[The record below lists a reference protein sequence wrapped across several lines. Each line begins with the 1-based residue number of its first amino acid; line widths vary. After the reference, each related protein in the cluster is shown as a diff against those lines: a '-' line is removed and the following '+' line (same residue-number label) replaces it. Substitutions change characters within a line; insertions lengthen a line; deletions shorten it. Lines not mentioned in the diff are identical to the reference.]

1 MNEQTFDLV
10 VVGSGGGGLVAALAA
25 VEAGLRPVLL
35 EKQAVLGGSTGMSGG
50 VIWMPDNPLMRAEG
64 VPDSFEEGMTYLQS
78 AVGDPD
84 QPSSIARRT
93 AFLTVGPEMIS
104 FIQDQGVKLVR
115 CEGYADYY
123 DNIPGGHARGR
134 SVEGVPWDAKQLGE
148 WHGRIIPGMART
160 MGLAVRTNEV
170 RSLTMYA
177 KSLRSFVVA
186 ARVALRTYRGR
197 LMRKDLVTNGE
208 SLVSQLTKILVDKH
222 VPIWLDTAVEEL
234 IVEDGVVV
242 GVRAT
247 RGGRRVDIR
256 GERGVLLSA
265 GGFERNAEFRSKVT
279 AGTQPNDGSFSMA
292 NPGNTGEV
300 LQAAMALGAKVDYMD
315 DAVWLL
321 VPRLQMAGSTLM
333 VARQYPHTIM
343 VNKRGERFVNESNS
357 YLEVGRAMY
366 ANDAVPGWI
375 VFDEDYRQSVPWVSG
390 MPKLRQFT
398 AALPGRIPQAWLDDE
413 WILQADTLE
422 QLAQKMG
429 VPAANL
435 VATVGHFNVGA
446 AKGEDPDFG
455 RGASAYNK
463 VLGHPGNKVNAAV
476 GPVARGPFYATQL
489 HPGDV
494 GTIGGV
500 VCNEHAQVLGQDDT
514 PIPGLYAT
522 GNMAATVTGRVYPGA
537 GASIS
542 NTMVFGYVA
551 ARHAAAARAASPQGP
566 APKAKRNIERK
577 LT

>member
-10 VVGSGGGGLVAALAA
+10 IVGSGGGGLVAALAA
-25 VEAGLRPVLL
+25 VEAGLKPVLL

-50 VIWMPDNPLMRAEG
+50 VIWMPNNPLMQEEG
-64 VPDSFEEGMTYLQS
+64 VADSFEQGMTYLQS

-84 QPSSIARRT
+84 QASSLERRK
-93 AFLTVGPEMIS
+93 AFLTAGPEMIS
-104 FIQDQGVKLVR
+104 FIRAQGVELVR
-115 CEGYADYY
+115 CEGYSDYY
-123 DNIPGGHARGR
+123 DNIPGGNARGR
-134 SVEGVPWDAKQLGE
+134 SVEGIPWDAKQLGD
-148 WHGRIIPGMART
+148 WHGKVIPGMARN
-160 MGLAVRTNEV
+160 MGLAVKTNEV
-170 RSLTMYA
+170 RSLAMYA
-177 KSLRSFVVA
+177 KSLRNFTVA
-186 ARVALRTYRGR
+186 ARVAIRTYLGR

-208 SLVSQLTKILVDKH
+208 SLVSQLTKILVDKN
-222 VPIWLDTAVEEL
+222 VPIWLNTGVDEL
-234 IVEDGVVV
+234 VVEDGVVV

-247 RGGRRVDIR
+247 RDGRPVTIR
-256 GERGVLLSA
+256 GTHGVLLSA
-265 GGFERNAEFRSKVT
+265 GGFEHNREFRTKVT
-279 AGTQPNDGSFSMA
+279 EATQPNDGSYSMA

-321 VPRLQMAGSTLM
+321 VPKLQMAGSTLM
-333 VARQYPHTIM
+333 VARQYPHTII
-343 VNKRGERFVNESNS
+343 VNADGKRFVNESNS

-390 MPKLRQFT
+390 MPKLRQFK

-413 WILQADTLE
+413 WILQADTFE
-422 QLAQKMG
+422 ELAIKMG

-435 VATVGHFNVGA
+435 AATVDRFNAGA
-446 AKGEDPDFG
+446 VHGKDPDFG

-463 VLGHPGNKVNAAV
+463 VLGHPGNKLNAAV
-476 GPVARGPFYATQL
+476 GPVAKGPFYATQL

-500 VCNEHAQVLGQDDT
+500 VCNADAQVLGQDDA
-514 PIPGLYAT
+514 PIPGLYAA

-542 NTMVFGYVA
+542 NTMVFGYLAAKHA
-551 ARHAAAARAASPQGP
+551 ARSRSGQRG
-566 APKAKRNIERK
+566 
-577 LT
+577 